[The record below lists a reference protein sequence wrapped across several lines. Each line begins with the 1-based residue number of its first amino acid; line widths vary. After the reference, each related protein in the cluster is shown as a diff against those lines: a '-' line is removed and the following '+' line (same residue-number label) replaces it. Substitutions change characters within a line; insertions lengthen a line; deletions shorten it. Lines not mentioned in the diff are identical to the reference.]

1 MGCARKSGIS
11 VWHRLEYACVLALES
26 LFRAMPCRL
35 CLRCAT
41 LLARLAFHVVR
52 WRRREAL
59 RRIRQVFPEMT
70 AREARRTAFR
80 SLETIFLNAAELMH
94 LRGVTDAWLDA
105 HVANCA
111 AAMQKLRAAT
121 ASGGAILAL
130 PHYGNWDLAGITV
143 AHHGIPIF
151 SIAGV
156 QHNPLTNDWINR
168 KRATGI
174 AILNRG
180 STALRQIVTR
190 LRAREVFAI
199 LPDVRMKT
207 PDLEI
212 PFLGATA
219 NIGRGMA
226 LFARKTNSPIL
237 LANVRRLSR
246 SRHYIDV
253 GEPLRPDPSLDDDA
267 DVIRLTRATMAA
279 VEDQIR
285 SDPGQWFWYNKR
297 WVLEPIGR

>member
-1 MGCARKSGIS
+1 M
-11 VWHRLEYACVLALES
+11 
-26 LFRAMPCRL
+26 
-35 CLRCAT
+35 
-41 LLARLAFHVVR
+41 
-52 WRRREAL
+52 
-59 RRIRQVFPEMT
+59 
-70 AREARRTAFR
+70 
-80 SLETIFLNAAELMH
+80 
-94 LRGVTDAWLDA
+94 
-105 HVANCA
+105 
-111 AAMQKLRAAT
+111 
-121 ASGGAILAL
+121 
-130 PHYGNWDLAGITV
+130 
-143 AHHGIPIF
+143 
-151 SIAGV
+151 
-156 QHNPLTNDWINR
+156 
-168 KRATGI
+168 
-174 AILNRG
+174 
-180 STALRQIVTR
+180 TR